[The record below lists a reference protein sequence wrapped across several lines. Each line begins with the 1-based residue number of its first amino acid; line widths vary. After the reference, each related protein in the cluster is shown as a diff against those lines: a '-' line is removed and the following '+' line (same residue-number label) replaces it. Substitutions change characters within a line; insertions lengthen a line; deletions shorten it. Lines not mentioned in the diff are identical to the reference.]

1 MAVKSSRISVN
12 SAIWYQTGIEK
23 GVIGYM
29 DLSELTKRVNP
40 RKGRTALVLEH
51 YREIEAARK
60 MLWEWNTIAESLGLG
75 PKKGN
80 ALRMAFSYVTKK
92 LDAGELTLPK
102 QTTAKTTANDR
113 QVGDKKT
120 VPDIGVFDKFGGNK
134 TLNF

>member
-1 MAVKSSRISVN
+1 M
-12 SAIWYQTGIEK
+12 
-23 GVIGYM
+23 
-29 DLSELTKRVNP
+29 
-40 RKGRTALVLEH
+40 LEH